1 MLSRF
6 NRWLDKI
13 ETFCANIALVGIVFL
28 VAAVCF
34 EMLMRGLFNRPQS
47 WVIEFTEYALLYI
60 TFLGT
65 SALLRQGGHVS
76 VDLLTDALNDVWRRR
91 LAIVSAAICLVVTL
105 VLTWFATLATIDA
118 QRRGIYKPTMIEFP
132 TWIVLAVIPLG
143 SLLLSL
149 RFAHRFLSL
158 LLGVIPAKVGVAS

>member
-6 NRWLDKI
+6 DRWLAKI
-13 ETFCANIALVGIVFL
+13 ETAFANIALVGIVFL
-28 VAAVCF
+28 IGAVCF
-34 EMLMRGLFNRPQS
+34 EMLMRDLFDRPQV

-65 SALLRQGGHVS
+65 SALQRQGGHVS
-76 VDLLTDALNDVWRRR
+76 VDLLTDALNDTWRRR
-91 LAIVSAAICLVVTL
+91 LALVSAALCLVVTL

-118 QRRGIYKPTMIEFP
+118 LRRGIYKPTIMEFP
-132 TWIVLAVIPLG
+132 TWIVLAVIPVG

-149 RFAHRFLSL
+149 RFAHRLLSL
-158 LLGVIPAKVGVAS
+158 LAGVTLAKGE